1 MARVGVMISGCGFQ
15 DGAEIQESVFTLLA
29 LSKRGHEIVPIAPDM
44 PQHHVT
50 NHKSMQTMKDETRNV
65 SEEAA
70 RIFRGAPK
78 TPEEAGELDALIMP
92 GGFGAALN
100 LCDFAEKGADCQVQ
114 PEVGKLIRSIVE
126 SGKPVGAWC
135 IAPALLAATLRGD
148 PSVQLTIGN
157 DPATAKALESM
168 GAKHV
173 DCVVDACVVDL
184 EHKIVTTPAYMYKAQ
199 VHEVQAG
206 IENAVTALDEWL
218 R

>member
-1 MARVGVMISGCGFQ
+1 MAKVGVMISGCGFQ
-15 DGAEIQESVFTLLA
+15 DGAEIQETVFTLLA
-29 LSKRGHEIVPIAPDM
+29 LSKRGHEVVPIAPDV

-50 NHKSMQTMKDETRNV
+50 NHKSMQTMKDQTRNV

-78 TPEEAGELDALIMP
+78 TPKEVVGLDALIMP

-100 LCDFAEKGADCQVQ
+100 LCDFALKGADCKVQ
-114 PEVGKLIRSIVE
+114 PEVGQLIRSTVE

-135 IAPALLAATLRGD
+135 IAPALLAATLRGN

-173 DCVVDACVVDL
+173 DCVVDACVVDV

-206 IENAVTALDEWL
+206 IEKAVSALDEWL

>member
-50 NHKSMQTMKDETRNV
+50 NHKSMQTMKDQTRNV

-78 TPEEAGELDALIMP
+78 APAEVGGIDALIMP

-100 LCDFAEKGADCQVQ
+100 LCDFALKGADCEVQ
-114 PEVGKLIRSIVE
+114 PAVGKLIRSTVE

-135 IAPALLAATLRGD
+135 IAPALLAASLLGN
-148 PSVQLTIGN
+148 PSVQLTIGK

-173 DCVVDACVVDL
+173 DCVVDACVVDV
-184 EHKIVTTPAYMYKAQ
+184 EHKIVTTPAYMYDAQ
-199 VHEVQAG
+199 IHEVQAG
-206 IENAVTALDEWL
+206 IEKAVAALDEWL

>member
-1 MARVGVMISGCGFQ
+1 MAKVGVMISGCGFQ

-29 LSKRGHEIVPIAPDM
+29 LSKRGHEVVPIAPDM

-50 NHKSMQTMKDETRNV
+50 NHKSMQKMEDETRNV
-65 SEEAA
+65 AEEAA

-78 TPEEAGELDALIMP
+78 TPAEAGALDALIMP

-114 PEVGKLIRSIVE
+114 PEVGKLIRSMVE

-135 IAPALLAATLRGD
+135 IAPALLAAALRGD

-184 EHKIVTTPAYMYKAQ
+184 EHKIVTTPAYMYQAQ

-206 IENAVTALDEWL
+206 IEKAVTALDEWL